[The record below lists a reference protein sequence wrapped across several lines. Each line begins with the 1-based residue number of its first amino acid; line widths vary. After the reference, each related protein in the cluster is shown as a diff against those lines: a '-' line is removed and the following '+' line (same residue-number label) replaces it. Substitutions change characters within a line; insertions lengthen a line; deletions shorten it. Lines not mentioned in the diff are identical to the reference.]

1 MDGTIADNQ
10 EDIKQKAVNCFFTFL
25 NHVPEDFREVR
36 VEELNGLLNYEC
48 IEEDRNML
56 MRRVTEEEVRKVVF
70 SMDADKSPGPDGYT
84 SEFFKAS
91 WGITGSDFVIAVQAF
106 FDTGFQ
112 RRMMQYL

>member
-10 EDIKQKAVNCFFTFL
+10 EDIKQEAVNCFFTFL

-56 MRRVTEEEVRKVVF
+56 MRRVTEEEVRKVVNYVNLVWHKLF
-70 SMDADKSPGPDGYT
+70 VMV
-84 SEFFKAS
+84 KA
-91 WGITGSDFVIAVQAF
+91 VNK
-106 FDTGFQ
+106 
-112 RRMMQYL
+112 M